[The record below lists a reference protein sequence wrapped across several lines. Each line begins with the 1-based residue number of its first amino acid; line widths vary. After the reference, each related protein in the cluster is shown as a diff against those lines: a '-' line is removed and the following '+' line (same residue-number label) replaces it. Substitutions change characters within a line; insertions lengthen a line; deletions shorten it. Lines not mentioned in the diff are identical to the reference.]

1 MTQHHDEEE
10 EVQKITATLS
20 MYQNILSAIP
30 AIISGLFLGSWSDTN
45 GRKPL
50 MIVPTFGL
58 FLIQLV
64 YIANTYFSS
73 LKAEF
78 ILLSSIGSLF
88 GGFTGFLIGIYSYIS
103 DISGGRS
110 RTSRIALLDLFTFIG
125 FPVGTFMSGPL
136 FKYGGYYAVFILVSL
151 PTRG

>member
-1 MTQHHDEEE
+1 MY
-10 EVQKITATLS
+10 LS
-20 MYQNILSAIP
+20 ILTAIP
-30 AIISGLFLGSWSDTN
+30 AIIAGLFLGPWSDTN

-50 MIVPTFGL
+50 IIIPMFGTIL
-58 FLIQLV
+58 SQLV

-125 FPVGTFMSGPL
+125 FPVGTFISGPL
-136 FKYGGYYAVFILVSL
+136 YKYGGYYAVFILVSL
-151 PTRG
+151 LTCRKTSQKV